1 MKRIPIALCLLL
13 AFTLLFSGCSSEP
26 EKARREAQFLV
37 LFDTATTVIGY
48 TETEQEFEDM
58 VNLLYNE
65 LEVYHQLYDIY
76 HDYEGV
82 ANIKTVND
90 NAGIAP
96 VAVDQKLI
104 DLLVFS
110 REVYEL
116 SHGTVNVAFGSV
128 LKIWHDYR
136 EAGTDDP
143 ANARVPEMAELEA
156 AAQHTNFDDV
166 VIDEAASTIYLKD
179 PGLRLDVGGI
189 AKGYAVERVAQT
201 LIEAGYTDFL
211 MSVGGNVRATGWKGD
226 GKTPWK
232 IGIQNP
238 DTESEEKEL
247 FTVQLS
253 DVSLVTSGDY
263 IRYYTVEGKRYH
275 HIIDPS
281 TLFPADYFAAVT
293 ILTEDSGLAD
303 ALSTAVY
310 NMPQAEGAEL
320 IESLEDTE
328 ALWIFHDGTLA
339 KSSGFEKMTGAN

>member
-1 MKRIPIALCLLL
+1 MKRIPIALSLLL
-13 AFTLLFSGCSSEP
+13 VLALLFSACSKEP

-58 VNLLYNE
+58 VNLLYDE
-65 LEVYHQLYDIY
+65 LEVYHELYDIY
-76 HDYEGV
+76 NDYEGV
-82 ANIKTVND
+82 ANVKTIND
-90 NAGIAP
+90 SAGIAP

-104 DLLVFS
+104 DLLLFS
-110 REVYEL
+110 REAYEL

-143 ANARVPEMAELEA
+143 ANARVPDMAELEA
-156 AAQHTNFDDV
+156 AALHTSFDDV
-166 VIDEAASTIYLKD
+166 IIDEAASTVFLKD
-179 PGLRLDVGGI
+179 PDLRLDVGGI
-189 AKGYAVERVAQT
+189 AKGYAVERVVQT

-211 MSVGGNVRATGWKGD
+211 MSAGGNVRAVGWKGD

-238 DTESEEKEL
+238 DTASEEQEL
-247 FTVQLS
+247 FTVQLT

-281 TLFPADYFAAVT
+281 TLFPADHFAAVT
-293 ILTEDSGLAD
+293 IVTEDSGLAD

-310 NMPQAEGAEL
+310 NMPQEEGAAL

-328 ALWIFHDGTLA
+328 ALWIYHDGTQV
-339 KSSGFEKMTGAN
+339 KSSGFDTKTGAR